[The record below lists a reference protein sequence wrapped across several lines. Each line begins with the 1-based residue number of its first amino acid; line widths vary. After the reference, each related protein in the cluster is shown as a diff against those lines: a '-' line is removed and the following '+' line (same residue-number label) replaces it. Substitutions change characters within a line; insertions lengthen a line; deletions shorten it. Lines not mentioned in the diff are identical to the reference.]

1 MHGSSMLSTAAVY
14 GKWHVCIG
22 AQRNCC
28 PTLHHPQGAAFLMD
42 WANSALMPGL
52 LNMATVIL
60 EFQTLMPKLRW
71 TKAAVVAAPVVKSM
85 GWAGMTP
92 VPQ

>member
-1 MHGSSMLSTAAVY
+1 
-14 GKWHVCIG
+14 
-22 AQRNCC
+22 
-28 PTLHHPQGAAFLMD
+28 MD